1 MTDAKAAYHHG
12 DLRNAL
18 VETATEL
25 VRTSGAEGFS
35 LRDAARTLGV
45 SANATYRHFDSKSAL
60 LTAVAS
66 AETDKLARRM
76 RRKMAD
82 AERALDG
89 RDDAEVAIECF
100 KAIGRAYVAS
110 ATEEPEL
117 FRLMHGPSGL
127 CQMRREPR
135 ADAADHPTADRI
147 LGEALDRLVS
157 GGVIPPES
165 RIDGEIRAW
174 TVVHGF
180 ASLVLDGAFATV
192 ASRAEVLEGLL
203 DFALRGLGAS
213 QAGAKGPR
221 RQRRRP

>member
-1 MTDAKAAYHHG
+1 MTDTKVAYHHG

-25 VRTSGAEGFS
+25 VRTSGAENFS
-35 LRDAARTLGV
+35 LRDAARMLGV
-45 SANATYRHFDSKSAL
+45 SANATYRHFDSKSTL

-66 AETDKLARRM
+66 AGADKLARKM
-76 RRKMAD
+76 QRKMTD
-82 AERALDG
+82 AERALEG
-89 RDDAEVAIECF
+89 RGDAVVAVECF
-100 KAIGRAYVAS
+100 KAIGRAYVAF
-110 ATEEPEL
+110 ATEQPEL

-127 CQMRREPR
+127 CQMKRERPQDL
-135 ADAADHPTADRI
+135 ADQPTADQI

-157 GGVIPPES
+157 GGVIAPES

-180 ASLVLDGAFATV
+180 ASLVLDGVFTTTAR
-192 ASRAEVLEGLL
+192 RAEALEDLL

-213 QAGAKGPR
+213 QPDATAPR
-221 RQRRRP
+221 GQRRRP